1 MDNADLIEQYEREFL
16 NFVSEMYKAI
26 GYENT
31 LFILDETLATL
42 KLQKYSMDWLRKCTP
57 EPQEAQK

>member
-1 MDNADLIEQYEREFL
+1 MDNADQIEQYEREFQD
-16 NFVSEMYKAI
+16 FVSGMYKAI

-42 KLQKYSMDWLRKCTP
+42 KLQKYSMDWLRKFSP
-57 EPQEAQK
+57 EPQEAQR